1 MPMLQGVSHKLL
13 ICKVMTGQ
21 DSGQSDLVN
30 HDINLCF
37 LSFVRL
43 FHAAMAV
50 SVLTSAHLLRWAKSK
65 KVTHPLVKV

>member
-43 FHAAMAV
+43 FHAATAV
-50 SVLTSAHLLRWAKSK
+50 Y
-65 KVTHPLVKV
+65 